1 MKILKY
7 FFQSIFIY
15 SFFLIIRI
23 IGLNISRKIFSALFN
38 LIGPFARNKKLILEN
53 LSSFPRNISMMEKK
67 QIIKDMWSNYGMT
80 FVEYIFLK
88 KFRNASDHIIIKG
101 DDIIQKIKDKGKPV
115 IFVSGHFA
123 NFELMSM
130 EITKKKIELAT
141 IYRPLNN
148 YFLNPFMER
157 LRKKYICK
165 YQIKKG
171 IQGVRESIDYIKK
184 GYSVALMID
193 QRVSEGELL
202 NFFGKP
208 ALTSTLPAQLAI
220 KFKLNIVPVFIKRT
234 KNNNF
239 ELEFHQEIDTSSEKD
254 KTKLTK
260 NLNLIL
266 ERMIVKNPNQWI
278 WTHNRWK

>member
-23 IGLNISRKIFSALFN
+23 IGLNISRKIFSVLFN
-38 LIGPFARNKKLILEN
+38 LIGPFARNKKMILKN
-53 LSSFPRNISMMEKK
+53 LSSFPRNISMIEKK

-88 KFRNASDHIIIKG
+88 KFRNASNHISIKG
-101 DDIIQKIKDKGKPV
+101 DEIIQKVKDKNKPV
-115 IFVSGHFA
+115 IFISGHFA

-130 EITKKKIELAT
+130 EITKKKIQLAT

-157 LRKKYICK
+157 LRKRYICK
-165 YQIKKG
+165 NQIKKG
-171 IQGVRESIDYIKK
+171 IRGVRESIDYIKK

-193 QRVSEGELL
+193 QRVSEGELI

-239 ELEFHQEIDTSSEKD
+239 ELEFHEEIDTSSEKD
-254 KTKLTK
+254 KTELTK

>member
-88 KFRNASDHIIIKG
+88 KFRNASDHILIKG

-165 YQIKKG
+165 NKIKKG

-193 QRVSEGELL
+193 QRVSEGELI

>member
-1 MKILKY
+1 
-7 FFQSIFIY
+7 
-15 SFFLIIRI
+15 
-23 IGLNISRKIFSALFN
+23 
-38 LIGPFARNKKLILEN
+38 
-53 LSSFPRNISMMEKK
+53 
-67 QIIKDMWSNYGMT
+67 
-80 FVEYIFLK
+80 
-88 KFRNASDHIIIKG
+88 
-101 DDIIQKIKDKGKPV
+101 
-115 IFVSGHFA
+115 
-123 NFELMSM
+123 
-130 EITKKKIELAT
+130 
-141 IYRPLNN
+141 
-148 YFLNPFMER
+148 
-157 LRKKYICK
+157 
-165 YQIKKG
+165 
-171 IQGVRESIDYIKK
+171 
-184 GYSVALMID
+184 MID
-193 QRVSEGELL
+193 QRVSEGELI